1 MKAGFAGIYVSDDGW
16 PRAVIVLDAGAFAIS
31 IDRPTAVSI
40 LVAAE
45 GFPDEARELKRLLL
59 HDLMAEIINRGGL
72 SIEKVVIDRALEIKG
87 METDFV
93 AGPVESEGLIY
104 SATVHGTDRDGV
116 LFEPLTVRPSDGI
129 AIAVRVGCDIEI
141 ADEIVP
147 KLNLYDPDEIPFR
160 KLALSEID
168 KL

>member
-1 MKAGFAGIYVSDDGW
+1 MKAEFAGIYVSDDGW
-16 PRAVIVLDAGAFAIS
+16 PRAVVLLDAGAFAIS

-45 GFPDEARELKRLLL
+45 GFPEEARELKRLLL
-59 HDLMAEIINRGGL
+59 HDLMAEIISRGGL
-72 SIEKVVIDRALEIKG
+72 SISKIMIDRVLRLHGTEDELVGYAAIIL
-87 METDFV
+87 
-93 AGPVESEGLIY
+93 
-104 SATVHGTDRDGV
+104 SATLHGTDRDGV
-116 LFEPLTVRPSDGI
+116 PFEPLTVRPSDGI
-129 AIAVRVGCDIEI
+129 AIAVRVDCDIEI

-147 KLNLYDPDEIPFR
+147 ELTLYDHDEIPFR